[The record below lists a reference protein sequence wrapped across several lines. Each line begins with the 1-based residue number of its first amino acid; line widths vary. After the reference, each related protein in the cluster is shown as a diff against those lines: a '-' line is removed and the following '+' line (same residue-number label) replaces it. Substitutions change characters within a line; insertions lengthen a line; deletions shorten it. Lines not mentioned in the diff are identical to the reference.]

1 MRGADALI
9 HAAGSYRIGV
19 KPSERAAMRDA
30 NVGTTERVLDAAV
43 EVSVPRIVYIS
54 TVNAFG
60 DTKGQVVDETYRR
73 DLADGFLSWYDETK
87 FRAHEIAEARIAG
100 GAPIVIVQPSQVYGP
115 HDHTAASAQ
124 LGEAFAGRLA
134 YTAFGS
140 CGLGWV
146 HVEDLSRGSLT
157 ALERG
162 RAGEAY
168 VLSGPR
174 HRLGDAVAIA
184 AAPVV
189 GVRPACPCRRRS
201 CAPWPRSTT
210 AWSICPGC
218 PTTSPRR
225 SGPRTAS
232 RTGRPPPRPSASWDS
247 RPGR

>member
-1 MRGADALI
+1 M
-9 HAAGSYRIGV
+9 
-19 KPSERAAMRDA
+19 
-30 NVGTTERVLDAAV
+30 LDAAV
-43 EVSVPRIVYIS
+43 AVSVPRIVYIS

-73 DLADGFLSWYDETK
+73 DPADGFLSWYDETK

-100 GAPIVIVQPSQVYGP
+100 GAPIVIVQPSQIYGP

-134 YTAFGS
+134 YTVFGS

-146 HVEDLSRGSLT
+146 HVEDLSRGIAT

-184 AAPVV
+184 ARAAGRRPPRMSVPTALVRAMAPLNDRVV
-189 GVRPACPCRRRS
+189 HLPGMPDNLAETIRASDGVTYWATAAKAERELGFAVRPLDQGVRDTFGAGS
-201 CAPWPRSTT
+201 V
-210 AWSICPGC
+210 
-218 PTTSPRR
+218 
-225 SGPRTAS
+225 
-232 RTGRPPPRPSASWDS
+232 
-247 RPGR
+247 

>member
-1 MRGADALI
+1 
-9 HAAGSYRIGV
+9 
-19 KPSERAAMRDA
+19 MRDA

-43 EVSVPRIVYIS
+43 AVSVPRIVYIS

-73 DLADGFLSWYDETK
+73 DPADGFLSWYDETK

-100 GAPIVIVQPSQVYGP
+100 GAPIVIVQPSQIYGP

-134 YTAFGS
+134 YTAFGDADWAGS
-140 CGLGWV
+140 TSTILAAG
-146 HVEDLSRGSLT
+146 SR
-157 ALERG
+157 
-162 RAGEAY
+162 
-168 VLSGPR
+168 PR
-174 HRLGDAVAIA
+174 WSEGAPVRRTCSADPGIDSATRSRSRH
-184 AAPVV
+184 APVV
-189 GVRPACPCRRRS
+189 GVRHACPCRRRS

-232 RTGRPPPRPSASWDS
+232 RTGRPPPRPSGSWDS
-247 RPGR
+247 RPGRSTRASRDTFGAGSA